1 MVRISLNVEEQKRE
15 KIEITSDVYQ
25 IPYLSGISK
34 KTIKTSRNGVNLYSL
49 SCSCK
54 VYRQNVKLYPRRDI
68 RRVCKHLY
76 EKLFSEADHLLDELS
91 KMLLHNQ
98 FWFGQSNV
106 KKVLFYKR
114 VVFIGFHKVGNIV
127 SFFVDQDGW
136 KKYLYESDLNT
147 WLESSMPFDN
157 DLLNTELAN
166 LSKEL
171 YRQIKF
177 N

>member
-15 KIEITSDVYQ
+15 KIEIISDVYQ
-25 IPYLSGISK
+25 IPYISGITK
-34 KTIKTSRNGVNLYSL
+34 RTITTGRNRVNLHNL

-54 VYRQNVKLYPRRDI
+54 LFRQNVKMFPRRDI
-68 RRVCKHLY
+68 RRVCKHIY
-76 EKLFSEADHLLDELS
+76 DKLFSEADHLLDELS

-106 KKVLFYKR
+106 KKVLFYKQI
-114 VVFIGFHKVGNIV
+114 VYIGFHKVGNIM
-127 SFFVDQDGW
+127 SFFVDQEGW
-136 KKYLYESDLNT
+136 KKYLFDSDLNI
-147 WLESSMPFDN
+147 WIESSTPFDN
-157 DLLNTELAN
+157 DLINVQLAN

>member
-1 MVRISLNVEEQKRE
+1 MKKISLNVEEQKRE
-15 KIEITSDVYQ
+15 KIEIISDVYQ
-25 IPYLSGISK
+25 IPYISGITK
-34 KTIKTSRNGVNLYSL
+34 KTIKTGRNQVNLYYL
-49 SCSCK
+49 NCSCK
-54 VYRQNVKLYPRRDI
+54 EFRQNVKMYPRRDI

-106 KKVLFYKR
+106 KKVLFYKQ
-114 VVFIGFHKVGNIV
+114 VVYIGFHKVGNIV
-127 SFFVDQDGW
+127 SFFVDQEGW
-136 KKYLYESDLNT
+136 KKYLYDSELNT
-147 WLESSMPFDN
+147 WLGSSLPFDN
-157 DLLNTELAN
+157 DLITEQLAN